1 MKPNFTDNSC
11 EMNFGIMPPLE
22 SNDPAYTEKCYST
35 CSLPKLKIEL
45 K

>member
-11 EMNFGIMPPLE
+11 EMNFGIAAPLE
-22 SNDPAYTEKCYST
+22 SNDPAYIEKCYST
-35 CSLPKLKIEL
+35 CTLPKLKLEF